1 MSSLALVPV
10 RAKATLS
17 EAKTAAKEAAAQ
29 KPAAETAS
37 QILTRSVHAAIS
49 QATFGLSPAG
59 TLRLYKV
66 GSRKRSRTLPVLNPA
81 ES

>member
-17 EAKTAAKEAAAQ
+17 EAKTQPRKLPRK

-37 QILTRSVHAAIS
+37 QILIRSVYAAIS

-66 GSRKRSRTLPVLNPA
+66 SSRKRSRTLPVLNPA